1 MTVKTPILDFV
12 RRYAKDDT
20 LRLHMPGHKG
30 VGALGIEGLD
40 ITEIEGADSL
50 YEADGIIYESEQNAS
65 ALFSSHTF
73 YSTEGSSQC
82 IRAMLLLSMQHAK
95 EQGREPIV
103 AFGRN
108 AHRAALTACALL
120 DIDPVWITPPT
131 DNYLA
136 CPIDAQ
142 AVKALFEAE
151 NKPTAVYLTS
161 PDYLGNTLP
170 LGEIARVCHEHGALL
185 LVDNAHGAYL
195 KFLSPSRHPMDLGA
209 DACCDSAHKTLPVL
223 TGGAYLHLSQN
234 APKSLI
240 NQAKTALATFGSTSP
255 SYLTLASLDAAN
267 DYIANGYSQ
276 RLADF
281 AALVEQSKQA
291 LCDHGY
297 TLLGDEPLKISLH
310 AARFGYTGREIADI
324 LLEKG
329 IICEFSD
336 REVLVAMLTPE
347 LGERALKR
355 LTEAL
360 CALPR
365 RAPLTDTPPAIPV
378 HERVMSVREAM
389 LSPCESVKIEQSV
402 GRVLS
407 APTLA
412 CPPAVPI
419 AIPGDRIS
427 EQTVKCMTY
436 YGMKEC
442 CVVKE

>member
-1 MTVKTPILDFV
+1 MNTPILDFV
-12 RRYAKDDT
+12 RRYAKDGT
-20 LRLHMPGHKG
+20 HRLHMPGHKG
-30 VGALGIEGLD
+30 QGVLGIEELD

-108 AHRAALTACALL
+108 AHRAFLTAAALL
-120 DIDPVWITPPT
+120 DIDPIRITPPT

-170 LGEIARVCHEHGALL
+170 LGDIARVCHQNDALL
-185 LVDNAHGAYL
+185 LIDNAHGAYL

-223 TGGAYLHLSQN
+223 TGGAYLHLSKN

-240 NQAKTALATFGSTSP
+240 HQAKTALATFGSTSP

-267 DYIANGYSQ
+267 AYIADGYAEKLT
-276 RLADF
+276 RF
-281 AALVEQSKQA
+281 ETLVEKSKQT
-291 LCDHGY
+291 LTDHGY
-297 TLLGDEPLKISLH
+297 ALLGNEPLKITLH
-310 AARFGYTGREIADI
+310 AAKFGYTGRELADM
-324 LLEKG
+324 LLQKS
-329 IICEFSD
+329 IVCEFSD

-347 LGERALKR
+347 SGESALAAF
-355 LTEAL
+355 TAAL
-360 CALPR
+360 CEIPR
-365 RAPLTDTPPAIPV
+365 RAPLIDTPPTIPA
-378 HERVMSVREAM
+378 HERAMSIREAM
-389 LSPCESVKIEQSV
+389 LAPSEWLPAAACV
-402 GRVLS
+402 GRILS

-419 AIPGDRIS
+419 ALPGDRIT
-427 EQTVKCMTY
+427 EQTVRCMQY
-436 YGMKEC
+436 YGMSEC
-442 CVVKE
+442 CVVKK

>member
-12 RRYAKDDT
+12 RQYAKQDHH
-20 LRLHMPGHKG
+20 RLHMPGHKG
-30 VGALGIEGLD
+30 QGALGVEALD

-120 DIDPVWITPPT
+120 DIDPVWIAPRT

-136 CPIDAQ
+136 CPIGAADIR
-142 AVKALFEAE
+142 ALFEAE
-151 NKPTAVYLTS
+151 KKPTAVYLTS

-170 LGEIARVCHEHGALL
+170 LGEITRVCHENGALL

-195 KFLSPSRHPMDLGA
+195 KFLSLSRHPMDLGA

-223 TGGAYLHLSQN
+223 TGGAYLHVSKN
-234 APKSLI
+234 APASLVR
-240 NQAKTALATFGSTSP
+240 QAKTALATFGSTSP

-276 RLADF
+276 RLEDF
-281 AALVEQSKQA
+281 AALIEQSKQA

-297 TLLGDEPLKISLH
+297 TLLGNEPLKISLH

-329 IICEFSD
+329 IVCEFSD

-347 LGERALKR
+347 LGACALEK

-365 RAPLTDTPPAIPV
+365 RAPLTDTPPAIPA

-389 LSPCESVKIEQSV
+389 LSPCESMPVEQGV

-419 AIPGDRIS
+419 AIPGDCIS
-427 EQTVKCMTY
+427 EQTVKCMKY
-436 YGMKEC
+436 YGMREC
-442 CVVKE
+442 CVVKK